1 MKADQLLR
9 ASQDAIGQEVR
20 GETVIL
26 DLASEE
32 YFSLNEVGTRVWQ
45 LIQEP
50 MSLNSLRSQLLEEF
64 DVDESTLESDL
75 AELIDVLTREGLVSI
90 EPAGD

>member
-1 MKADQLLR
+1 MKPDQVLK
-9 ASQDAIGQEVR
+9 ASQEAIGQEVR

-32 YFSLNEVGTRVWQ
+32 YFSLDEVGTRVWQ

-50 MSLNSLRSQLLEEF
+50 ISVGSLKNQLLEEF
-64 DVDESTLESDL
+64 EVDESTLESDL
-75 AELIDVLTREGLVSI
+75 RELIDVLVSEGLASS
-90 EPAGD
+90 ESAGD

>member
-1 MKADQLLR
+1 MKADQLFR

-90 EPAGD
+90 EPACD